1 MPIQKQ
7 DTYERHTSN
16 KMLKAILF
24 DAIKVGSTFMEKE
37 MQGKEFPLPH
47 RHFLAIA

>member
-1 MPIQKQ
+1 MKGTHQIRCKV
-7 DTYERHTSN
+7 
-16 KMLKAILF
+16 ILF

-47 RHFLAIA
+47 GHFLAIAWKKCCSVL

>member
-7 DTYERHTSN
+7 DAYERNTSN
-16 KMLKAILF
+16 RVRKAILF
-24 DAIKVGSTFMEKE
+24 DAIKVGATFMGKE

-47 RHFLAIA
+47 GHFLAIA